1 MSKRARR
8 DPAGYEA
15 KRKQIL
21 RAASGVFAEKG
32 YDGSRVGDIATEAG
46 IAYGLIYHYF
56 ENKAAI
62 LDAIFEGA
70 WGVTTKVIEGIAAS
84 DASLREKL
92 SSVAGF
98 LLEAWKLEPN
108 TVEVVMIEVLRSPR
122 FMEAGKLQAYQRIF
136 SLLEKILESHR
147 SELRDDVEPSVA
159 AVLFGGSLEI
169 LLTGFV
175 ARDFLRA
182 QGFAPEATRD
192 ALIDTFLGGVIRRA

>member
-1 MSKRARR
+1 MPKKERR

-21 RAASGVFAEKG
+21 KAATRVFAQKG

-56 ENKAAI
+56 DNKPAI
-62 LDAIFEGA
+62 LNAIFEGA

-136 SLLEKILESHR
+136 ALLETILDSHR
-147 SELRDDVEPSVA
+147 GELRDDVEPSVA

-182 QGFAPEATRD
+182 QGFAPETTRD
-192 ALIDTFLGGVIRRA
+192 ALIDTFLGGVTRRA

>member
-1 MSKRARR
+1 MRKKERR

-21 RAASGVFAEKG
+21 RAASRVFSEKG
-32 YDGSRVGDIATEAG
+32 YDGCRVGDIATEAG

-62 LDAIFEGA
+62 LNAIFEGA

-147 SELRDDVEPSVA
+147 AELRDDVEPSVA

-192 ALIDTFLGGVIRRA
+192 ALIDTFLGGVTRRA

>member
-1 MSKRARR
+1 MARKQRR
-8 DPAGYEA
+8 DSAGYEA

-21 RAASGVFAEKG
+21 AAASRVFAEKG
-32 YDGSRVGDIATEAG
+32 YEGCRVSDIASEAG

-56 ENKAAI
+56 DNKADI
-62 LDAIFEGA
+62 LNSIFDGA

-92 SSVAGF
+92 SNVAGF
-98 LLEAWKLEPN
+98 LLEAWKLEPH

-122 FMEAGKLQAYQRIF
+122 FMEAGKLEAYQTIF
-136 SLLEKILESHR
+136 ALIERILETHR
-147 SELRDDVEPSVA
+147 DQLRDDVEPSVA

-182 QGFAPEATRD
+182 QGFEPEATRD
-192 ALIDTFLGGVIRRA
+192 ALINTFLGGVTRPA